1 MKEIQPITVQVKLS
15 DGNED
20 QYVLVHDG
28 QQVIELAAPGTG
40 KVGTHP
46 GNKMLVGTKEEIEAE
61 IARLKLKPKKPR
73 RPPERTPPA
82 PPAVEDRAG
91 GDTDGGA
98 R

>member
-1 MKEIQPITVQVKLS
+1 MQEIQPITVQVKLS

-20 QYVLVHDG
+20 KHVLVHDG
-28 QQVIELAAPGTG
+28 QQVIELAAPGSG

-46 GNKMLVGTKEEIEAE
+46 GNKMLVGTKEEIEVE

-82 PPAVEDRAG
+82 PPAA
-91 GDTDGGA
+91 DGPSADGEP

>member
-1 MKEIQPITVQVKLS
+1 MQEIQPITVQVKLS

-20 QYVLVHDG
+20 KYVLVHDG
-28 QQVIELAAPGTG
+28 QQVIELATPGTG

-82 PPAVEDRAG
+82 PPAA
-91 GDTDGGA
+91 DGPSADGEP